1 MAGEIETVIPSE
13 VNWTRIDLDFAWQQ
27 YNEFPSGVAGLSINP
42 LKPDVWERLVLPRGG
57 AQRHPLEINEGVSG
71 EQDYL
76 NTIFNTHKIRIVCK
90 IWSSYFIVH
99 APFIVHRLSKF
110 S

>member
-1 MAGEIETVIPSE
+1 MLGEWKITTVHGFFNCVMIFWSKQ
-13 VNWTRIDLDFAWQQ
+13 V
-27 YNEFPSGVAGLSINP
+27 VINP
-42 LKPDVWERLVLPRGG
+42 LKPDVWERLVLPGGG

-71 EQDYL
+71 EQDSL

-99 APFIVHRLSKF
+99 ARARSF
-110 S
+110 

>member
-1 MAGEIETVIPSE
+1 MNFAIVEIIHIKLGFHALVVDNRYWKMTY
-13 VNWTRIDLDFAWQQ
+13 L
-27 YNEFPSGVAGLSINP
+27 NP

-71 EQDYL
+71 EQDSL

-90 IWSSYFIVH
+90 I
-99 APFIVHRLSKF
+99 
-110 S
+110 